1 MSLRTIVNAIGIGP
15 LRKWWV
21 AIRGGTRTI
30 DGPPVLP
37 RGVGIGVAGRRVLQ
51 TVPFGLGPTAGML
64 LLRFDAGEA
73 RQLAWTFWE
82 AARLADQAERSAD
95 HEGAKWTARR
105 E

>member
-1 MSLRTIVNAIGIGP
+1 VNLRGFLECIAAGP
-15 LRKWWV
+15 VKKVWALCR
-21 AIRGGTRTI
+21 AHCGTVE
-30 DGPPVLP
+30 GPPVLP
-37 RGVGIGVAGRRVLQ
+37 RGVAVGVAGRRVLQ
-51 TVPFGLGPTAGML
+51 TVPFGLGPTAGLL

-95 HEGAKWTARR
+95 HEGAKRTARR